1 MEIISRSVGGRELNR
16 LQASYESKKQFSW
29 CVRLFWEE
37 LVRGSKK
44 EMNHIIKVWLINT
57 CACFATLFFSPLRTL
72 YSPCVLSGWDV
83 MGYWKKLRMA
93 GETSGSFSSMNLRFF
108 FSHNLQTTCYM
119 VLEFKGKYFNDRK
132 ELYKSTQPLKNNPW
146 GTELY
151 MPQTHHECANTSFHI
166 LVKKETHLIMSN
178 CKVKLCVI
186 LRIYTFF

>member
-1 MEIISRSVGGRELNR
+1 
-16 LQASYESKKQFSW
+16 
-29 CVRLFWEE
+29 
-37 LVRGSKK
+37 
-44 EMNHIIKVWLINT
+44 
-57 CACFATLFFSPLRTL
+57 
-72 YSPCVLSGWDV
+72 
-83 MGYWKKLRMA
+83 MA

-132 ELYKSTQPLKNNPW
+132 ELYKSTQPLKNNPR

-186 LRIYTFF
+186 FRIYTIHSSKHFQFCCLPRSNVHKHEKPSIPENEFPSSFPSETGCCSLKHGTKPLVGTLHLLKRKYDHNKEQ

>member
-1 MEIISRSVGGRELNR
+1 MCKTFLRRACER
-16 LQASYESKKQFSW
+16 KQKRNEPYHQS
-29 CVRLFWEE
+29 
-37 LVRGSKK
+37 
-44 EMNHIIKVWLINT
+44 MINKHMRML
-57 CACFATLFFSPLRTL
+57 CYFIFSPLRTL

-132 ELYKSTQPLKNNPW
+132 ELYKSTQPLKNNPR

-151 MPQTHHECANTSFHI
+151 MPQTHHEWANTSFHI

-186 LRIYTFF
+186 FRIYTIHSSKHF